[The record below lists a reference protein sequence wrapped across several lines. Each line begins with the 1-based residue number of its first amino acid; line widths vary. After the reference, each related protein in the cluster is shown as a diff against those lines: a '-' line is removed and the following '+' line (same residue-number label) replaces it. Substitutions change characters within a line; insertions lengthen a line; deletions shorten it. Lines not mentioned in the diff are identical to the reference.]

1 MKATFPPYDDPD
13 PWVWCREIGNGAGG
27 YLRQSEC
34 ERWRGGPW
42 LPKRVCDLFR
52 SIRGVTPEEMDART
66 RSVDTS
72 APDVDSDDT
81 VRARRDAV
89 MGEGCFPGG

>member
-1 MKATFPPYDDPD
+1 MKATLPPYDDPD
-13 PWVWCREIGNGAGG
+13 PWVWCREVNNGSGG

-34 ERWRGGPW
+34 EQWRGGPW

-66 RSVDTS
+66 RIVRKTPTF
-72 APDVDSDDT
+72 PDSGDT
-81 VRARRDAV
+81 VRDRIADIR
-89 MGEGCFPGG
+89 EGKFPGG